1 MERAGLFY
9 KTYLSQILSL
19 FIGFRSS
26 FPAPIYN
33 LSIGKFVMNSYNN
46 GMKNRTDITKF
57 DKIPN
62 VGPATIRYL
71 NMLGINKPFELIGQN
86 PYSMYGELCKIA
98 GKKFD
103 PCLADVFISAVR
115 FMEGAPPH
123 KWWHYT
129 EERKATL
136 LKKRS

>member
-1 MERAGLFY
+1 M
-9 KTYLSQILSL
+9 
-19 FIGFRSS
+19 
-26 FPAPIYN
+26 N
-33 LSIGKFVMNSYNN
+33 LYNN
-46 GMKNRTDITKF
+46 GMKNRTDITEF

-71 NMLGINKPFELIGQN
+71 NMLGISRPFELIGQN
-86 PYSMYGELCKIA
+86 PYSMYGELCKIT
-98 GKKFD
+98 GTKFD
-103 PCLADVFISAVR
+103 PCVADVFISAVK

>member
-1 MERAGLFY
+1 
-9 KTYLSQILSL
+9 
-19 FIGFRSS
+19 
-26 FPAPIYN
+26 
-33 LSIGKFVMNSYNN
+33 MNSYKN
-46 GMKNRTDITKF
+46 GIKNRTDITEF

-62 VGPATIRYL
+62 VGPATIQYL
-71 NMLGINKPFELIGQN
+71 NMLGINRPFELIGQN
-86 PYSMYGELCKIA
+86 PYSMYGELCKIG

-103 PCLADVFISAVR
+103 PCLADVFISAVK

-136 LKKRS
+136 SKKKELTK